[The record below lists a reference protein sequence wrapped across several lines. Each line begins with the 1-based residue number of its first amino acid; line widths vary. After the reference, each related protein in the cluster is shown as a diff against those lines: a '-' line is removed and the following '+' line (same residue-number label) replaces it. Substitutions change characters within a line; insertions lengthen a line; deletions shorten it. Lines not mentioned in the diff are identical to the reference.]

1 MLAREK
7 ILKIVNKIKYPH
19 RVINFFSKQDN
30 LKQKGEK
37 MDNYLCT
44 LCGYIYKPEDNNNID
59 FKDLDNDWV
68 CPVCSANKEEFEKI

>member
-1 MLAREK
+1 
-7 ILKIVNKIKYPH
+7 
-19 RVINFFSKQDN
+19 
-30 LKQKGEK
+30 